1 MRRLCFAA
9 IALCVFALGGCASSI
24 APIYTKADSIDEPAL
39 VGNWSSEKL
48 DELDKVRVEKDKD
61 GAYKVT
67 IHDQKSGTDSV
78 YETHLL
84 KLQDASFADLLIS
97 DYRHG
102 NDQIELP
109 FGAEPLHQ
117 IVKYRVNGDDL
128 TIWAIDGDA
137 FEKASKQPGF
147 TLQFRTNKS
156 EGGDTII
163 TSPTDAI
170 RTYLSSHPSDLFG
183 DPTPLKRQ
191 H

>member
-1 MRRLCFAA
+1 MRRPCFVA

-24 APIYTKADSIDEPAL
+24 APIYTKADSVDEPAL
-39 VGNWSSEKL
+39 VGNWSSEKS
-48 DELDKVRVEKDKD
+48 DELNKVRVEKDKD

-84 KLQDASFADLLIS
+84 KLQDATFADLLIS
-97 DYRHG
+97 DYRRG
-102 NDQIELP
+102 DDQIDLP

-117 IVKYRVNGDDL
+117 IVKYRVSGDDL

-137 FEKASKQPGF
+137 FEKASKQPNF
-147 TLQFRTNKS
+147 TLQFRTTKPDS
-156 EGGDTII
+156 GDTVII
-163 TSPTDAI
+163 SPSDVI
-170 RTYLSSHPSDLFG
+170 RAYLSSHPSDLFG